1 MPMTTLYVEM
11 KLLKNSKQEKVLG
24 ITIDNKLNFGLRLS
38 NITKNAKIKFNAL
51 KRVQKYMTA
60 YQKK

>member
-1 MPMTTLYVEM
+1 MPMTTLCVEM

-24 ITIDNKLNFGLRLS
+24 VTIDNILNFGLRLS